1 MDDRLQV
8 VVSLLR
14 ELEGDV
20 QVPKQVKVRI
30 AATIKLL
37 EVDSA
42 ELRMNVSRAVSELEE
57 LAEDSN
63 MQPFTRTQLF
73 NIVSQL
79 EGV

>member
-1 MDDRLQV
+1 MDERIQV
-8 VVSLLR
+8 ALVLLR
-14 ELEGDV
+14 ELEADA

-30 AATIKLL
+30 GAMIKLL
-37 EVDSA
+37 EGSET
-42 ELRMNVSRAVSELEE
+42 ELHMNVSRAKCELEE
-57 LAEDSN
+57 LADDTN